1 MIQSDFNSPERSEP
15 VRFSGSQFQTV
26 VEALHDAAGNGLAG
40 RTQLS
45 KSSLWDRGMRA
56 TFFMGSIRERV
67 GGSLHGLEV
76 NRWSRKSGVAGEVGD
91 NGAGDGNELFSGLCL
106 EPVRNPDA
114 LRHSNTSLK

>member
-1 MIQSDFNSPERSEP
+1 MIQSDFDSHERSEP

-26 VEALHDAAGNGLAG
+26 VEALHDAAGNGLPG
-40 RTQLS
+40 RTQVS

-67 GGSLHGLEV
+67 GGSWHGLEI

-91 NGAGDGNELFSGLCL
+91 NGAGAGNELFSGLCL

-114 LRHSNTSLK
+114 LRPSNPSFT

>member
-26 VEALHDAAGNGLAG
+26 VEALHDAAGNGLPG

-67 GGSLHGLEV
+67 GGSLHGLEI

-114 LRHSNTSLK
+114 LRHSNTSFK